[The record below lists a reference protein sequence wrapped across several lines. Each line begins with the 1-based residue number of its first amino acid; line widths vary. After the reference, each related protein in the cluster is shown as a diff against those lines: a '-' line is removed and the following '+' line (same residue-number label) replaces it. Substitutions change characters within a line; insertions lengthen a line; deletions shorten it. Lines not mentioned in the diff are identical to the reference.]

1 MKEFVEKVNEA
12 FKFLNEDLI
21 YVAMVGIVD
30 INDEEIQ
37 TYVKEDV
44 EDQSFDHWY
53 EWSEMMS
60 ECTARGEA
68 LIPLYDDMYMKFEF
82 NS

>member
-1 MKEFVEKVNEA
+1 MKEFIEKVNEA
-12 FKFLNEDLI
+12 FEWLKEDLI

-37 TYVKEDV
+37 TYAKEV
-44 EDQSFDHWY
+44 EEQSFDHWY

-60 ECTARGEA
+60 EDCAIGEA